1 MRIFYTLL
9 LLNASVFA
17 ASNNFST
24 VLPVSVVVEQ
34 RKPIE
39 VVAPYLATGVVPV
52 SVVGQATLVVSMLEA
67 VADLPVVEE
76 LEFGATDIAPTSLSA
91 PVESQATAIPAV
103 AEFAPAES
111 QAIAI
116 PAVVEFAPAESQVT
130 AIPAV
135 AESDGVI
142 VSDLLDTAKALKP
155 PASMSMWQRLGSTPA
170 EYADEWDNELRG
182 MDVAPSYDQQPF
194 PRLDKLKVYGVQFG
208 RERAGW
214 DGTLPDGYNAVLV
227 QYRLNEGLDSRIPLL
242 NSLRDRGIQI
252 VIGVAPKLPWPSCAE
267 VRMQLAIIEQYA
279 AVAIVGWGSTVD
291 VAAVFRAG
299 DQDKFRATVT
309 TYMNRWLAN
318 ELATA
323 DMPVLGFCYFDVH
336 GHVGA
341 DYQFAPQGLA
351 GYVVGNINHSKASIL
366 PSRARVRGRLVGLPS
381 GPVMIGPIQVSKQ
394 SPRIERLYQ
403 SYGYGTLTL
412 KVH

>member
-39 VVAPYLATGVVPV
+39 VVAPYLDTGVVPV
-52 SVVGQATLVVSMLEA
+52 SVVGQATPVVSVLEA
-67 VADLPVVEE
+67 VADLSVVEE

-91 PVESQATAIPAV
+91 PVESQAI
-103 AEFAPAES
+103 
-111 QAIAI
+111 
-116 PAVVEFAPAESQVT
+116 

-366 PSRARVRGRLVGLPS
+366 PSRAKVRGRLVGLPS